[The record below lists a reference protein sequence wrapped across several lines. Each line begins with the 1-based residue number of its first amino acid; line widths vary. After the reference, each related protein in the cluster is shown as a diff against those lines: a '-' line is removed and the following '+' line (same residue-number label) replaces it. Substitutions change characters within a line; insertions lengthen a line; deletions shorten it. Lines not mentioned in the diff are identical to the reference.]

1 MAQALAAAAFEV
13 QRGGIE
19 EDQTDLAEQIVAQGE
34 QTFLDEVLGGSRRQ
48 AAPALVGEFLAEPTH
63 RAIEV
68 MEVEVGDARDDHVVS
83 PLLGSAVGAGVE
95 QAMQDAQEDRAFEV
109 ELELAV
115 LRQFL
120 DHALAA
126 GLPPQAFEGEGRAEL
141 AGGDLGGLAV
151 VEGGEHDGGGGEA
164 GAGAQQAV
172 DFAACH
178 QVVDAA
184 EGGDHGL
191 PWLAVNALILDDL
204 KILGFAG
211 ELASKEHGGSKP
223 RAP

>member
-1 MAQALAAAAFEV
+1 
-13 QRGGIE
+13 
-19 EDQTDLAEQIVAQGE
+19 
-34 QTFLDEVLGGSRRQ
+34 
-48 AAPALVGEFLAEPTH
+48 
-63 RAIEV
+63 